1 MTNKE
6 IDTVCEKMGVQ
17 IHHNKFWYDGLII
30 GIITPD
36 DFGNCKVSVMYEEE
50 IDDAKLMEI
59 HLAKAIQTVKDFLL
73 RRKLKHMGEDFE

>member
-36 DFGNCKVSVMYEEE
+36 DFGNCKVSV
-50 IDDAKLMEI
+50 ITSS
-59 HLAKAIQTVKDFLL
+59 TVWSALTVIVKFLL
-73 RRKLKHMGEDFE
+73 CTKKKLTMLN